1 MARYCFYCGRELSS
15 GEKCQCRTQGAATG
29 SSSAGGA
36 GPANTTAGGTAG
48 PAGSDRQ
55 PGATNQASGGGTSR
69 ATGAPGGGNGSG
81 TWSGRTAGSGGA
93 GAAGSTAGSAS
104 GRPGP
109 SGATGSGSA
118 ASGKSG
124 STGSGSDRSTASP
137 DSRRQADSRAGQ
149 AEPAAS
155 GKSQAG
161 QTGTSGWKAWF
172 GRFGSKSSRT
182 TSATSG
188 TSRSQ
193 AGRQPVWGSRKT
205 SQSTRRT
212 TTGRASSRQGFHPDP
227 AALLTG
233 LQQASRYF
241 QRPADTIRQSAQ
253 YANRRLTFILLAVQS
268 LLGGIALLVASWQP
282 QFAAMLQ
289 LTIVSTR
296 QTQPLVSALFIFLQG
311 MGITL
316 IANLLL
322 ILIDHLVLRFLYRQ
336 PVDFRRLLAGQN
348 PALLYFNLF
357 MLSALLSLPG
367 SLISSLLVL
376 GAGFGIA
383 AIAHFLALRQITGFD
398 ENRVFAVMAVVMLL
412 YSSIMAMLFNLALP
426 VLKSLLD
433 QSAVL

>member
-36 GPANTTAGGTAG
+36 GPANTTTGGTAG

-69 ATGAPGGGNGSG
+69 DTGAPGGGNGSG
-81 TWSGRTAGSGGA
+81 TWSGRTSGSGGA
-93 GAAGSTAGSAS
+93 GAAGSTAGGAS

-124 STGSGSDRSTASP
+124 STGSGSDRFTASP

-172 GRFGSKSSRT
+172 GRFGSQSNRT
-182 TSATSG
+182 TSG
-188 TSRSQ
+188 TSRPQ
-193 AGRQPVWGSRKT
+193 AGRQSVWGSRKT

-212 TTGRASSRQGFHPDP
+212 TTGRASSRQGFRPDP

-233 LQQASRYF
+233 LQQVSRYF